1 MKKIAI
7 QGVPGSYHDIAAHKF
22 FPGEEIEL
30 ICCSTFEEVFA
41 NIKQDSNVIGMLA
54 IENTIAGSL
63 LHNYE
68 LLRESGMTIVGEH
81 KLRIKHSFMCLPDDN
96 WETLTEVNSHPVALA
111 QCREFLIQHPKLKI
125 VETEDT
131 AGSAE
136 AIKRENLKGHAA
148 ICSRYAADLYGM
160 KVLEEG
166 IETNKHNFTRFLV
179 VADPWKAD
187 DLRERSRV
195 NKANIVFSLP
205 HNEGSLSQVLSIFSF
220 YKINLTKIQSLPI
233 IGREWEYLFYVD
245 VIFNDYLRYKQSIDA
260 VSPLTKELK
269 ILGEY
274 AEGTSTIY
282 IQPADRLANVSEY
295 YFSRKLKEVAQM
307 NAEGKNVISLGI
319 GSPDMPPSEETVN
332 VLCEQAKRP
341 DAHGYQPTVGILE
354 LRKAMADWYKRWYH
368 VELDPATEIQPLI
381 GSKEGILHVT
391 LALVNPGDQV
401 LVPNPGYPTYTSL
414 NKILG
419 SEIVNYNLREDNH
432 WQPDFDELEKMD
444 LSRVKIMWTNY
455 PNMPTGANAT
465 MELYEKLVNFARR
478 HNIVIVND
486 NPYSFIL
493 NKKPLSILNVP
504 GAKECCIEFNS
515 MSKSHN
521 MPGWR
526 VGMLATNAQFVQW
539 ILKIKSN
546 IDSGTFR
553 PMQLAAAQAY
563 NNSVEWH
570 EEANVNV
577 YSRRRQLAEEIMK
590 VLGCSFDPNQVGMFL
605 WGRIPESY
613 NDVEELTEKVLHEA
627 RVFITPGFIFGS
639 NGKRYIRISLC
650 AKEEKLAEALERIKK
665 IM

>member
-1 MKKIAI
+1 MQK
-7 QGVPGSYHDIAAHKF
+7 
-22 FPGEEIEL
+22 
-30 ICCSTFEEVFA
+30 
-41 NIKQDSNVIGMLA
+41 
-54 IENTIAGSL
+54 
-63 LHNYE
+63 
-68 LLRESGMTIVGEH
+68 EH
-81 KLRIKHSFMCLPDDN
+81 QPYN
-96 WETLTEVNSHPVALA
+96 
-111 QCREFLIQHPKLKI
+111 
-125 VETEDT
+125 
-131 AGSAE
+131 
-136 AIKRENLKGHAA
+136 
-148 ICSRYAADLYGM
+148 
-160 KVLEEG
+160 
-166 IETNKHNFTRFLV
+166 
-179 VADPWKAD
+179 
-187 DLRERSRV
+187 
-195 NKANIVFSLP
+195 
-205 HNEGSLSQVLSIFSF
+205 
-220 YKINLTKIQSLPI
+220 
-233 IGREWEYLFYVD
+233 
-245 VIFNDYLRYKQSIDA
+245 
-260 VSPLTKELK
+260 
-269 ILGEY
+269 
-274 AEGTSTIY
+274 
-282 IQPADRLANVSEY
+282 IQPANRLANVSEY

-319 GSPDMPPSEETVN
+319 GSPDMPPSEETVQ

-341 DAHGYQPTVGILE
+341 DVHGYQPTVGIPE

-368 VELDPATEIQPLI
+368 VDLDPATEIQPLI

-419 SEIVNYNLREDNH
+419 SEIVNYNLCEDNH

-605 WGRIPESY
+605 WGKIPASCK
-613 NDVEELTEKVLHEA
+613 DVEELTEKVLHEA
-627 RVFITPGFIFGS
+627 KVFITPGFIFGS
-639 NGKRYIRISLC
+639 NGARYIRISLC
-650 AKEEKLAEALERIKK
+650 CKDAKLEEALERIKTMTQCADSRCADK
-665 IM
+665 